1 MHFSLRRALRI
12 HSCKCKTRRKVLCL
26 LMINCSKNTICWT
39 FWLYCFVQSLIKI
52 NTKTNMSLYN
62 TTPKSII
69 MFCYTILRHY
79 VLQGSLNSF
88 YRCRVIFRCIFYEI
102 LSVRF
107 WFWLLF
113 WIVFNFG
120 SFSFSHQFHSFNKR
134 WTIVKKKL
142 S

>member
-1 MHFSLRRALRI
+1 MYIFVYRWIYTQWIYCIYGLYKYS
-12 HSCKCKTRRKVLCL
+12 
-26 LMINCSKNTICWT
+26 INKETK
-39 FWLYCFVQSLIKI
+39 QKRLINI

-62 TTPKSII
+62 NTPKSII

-120 SFSFSHQFHSFNKR
+120 SFSFSDQFCSFNKR
-134 WTIVKKKL
+134 WTIAKIKL